1 MSFLRRLFGGG
12 KTPMPSFIRDVS
24 DFGHVKIIRFKGSLE
39 TSVIPHLTA
48 FFEASK
54 QGKGPGH
61 LDKSVLLDFK
71 KVEHVQSATIAAL
84 LQILTAL
91 RKKGQRLA
99 LMNVPTVMVDTIEI
113 LKLKHAFIILE
124 SEKRAYEEILHWS
137 KEWE

>member
-1 MSFLRRLFGGG
+1 MNFFARLF
-12 KTPMPSFIRDVS
+12 KKKKEPLPPFIRDVS

-39 TSVIPHLTA
+39 KPVIPDLTA

-54 QGKGPGH
+54 LGKGPGH

-71 KVEHVQSATIAAL
+71 KVGHVESATIAAL

-99 LMNVPTVMVDTIEI
+99 LMNVPTLMSDTLDI